1 MPFQSHG
8 DPPGGDPRI
17 AQAERKAAFIP
28 HLLEGNQA
36 MADREYAAAIE
47 LYKKAI
53 QMHPE
58 FHLGY
63 ARIGD
68 AYYKMECYAEA
79 TAVYKRALELN
90 PAQVDVLYRLAKCYK
105 ARNMDIQ
112 AEAAFDTARAMDT
125 QGAYTERIQENVASL
140 KDRDARAGRG
150 AGLFSTLGRTL
161 VLMATRPRLLLPFAL
176 LYALTV
182 TLTVALNFILL
193 GGPAA
198 HAPKF
203 SLENQT
209 SFLYYF
215 ILGAATFLI
224 NVPFVASAMVTVR
237 DLYDGKEDSFTDTLK
252 YSYTRLPSM
261 IGVTLLSVFLLGG
274 AGLGALVAVALL
286 ALPYTPPAARVY
298 LDFAPLAAMAIFAP
312 LFSYS
317 YQFILIDRKN
327 FDDSI
332 SASFRLGI
340 RRYIRTALLLC
351 VCGLPLLAL
360 IRYSLSWHFAGQI
373 VLGLLRVPLLC
384 FGVVALTVF
393 FQEATGRKYQGKG
406 QPDASAQKHRR
417 HNSKHRDFEQHPDG
431 IEDTDVSIEDF
442 IVPELPA
449 PPAPSHHTPAAPDI
463 AEHAIPDPDI
473 PEDLILEEHVEM
485 PDHLRHIDLSHPL
498 DPEDSEP
505 GV

>member
-8 DPPGGDPRI
+8 NPPGDDPRI
-17 AQAERKAAFIP
+17 VQAERKAAFIP

-36 MADREYAAAIE
+36 MADRQYAAAIE
-47 LYKKAI
+47 FYKKAI
-53 QMHPE
+53 QLHPE

-79 TAVYKRALELN
+79 TAVYKRSLELN

-125 QGAYTERIQENVASL
+125 QGAYTESIQENVASL
-140 KDRDARAGRG
+140 KDRDARAGRS
-150 AGLFSTLGRTL
+150 AGLLTTLGRTL
-161 VLMATRPRLLLPFAL
+161 VFMATRPRLLLPFAL

-182 TLTVALNFILL
+182 TLTVALNLILL
-193 GGPAA
+193 GSPAA

-209 SFLYYF
+209 AFLYYT

-237 DLYDGKEDSFTDTLK
+237 DLYDDKVDSFLDTVK
-252 YSYTRLPSM
+252 YSYTRLPAM
-261 IGVTLLSVFLLGG
+261 IGVTLLCVFMLGG
-274 AGLGALVAVALL
+274 AGLGALIAVALL
-286 ALPYTPPAARVY
+286 ALPYTPPAARAY
-298 LDFAPLAAMAIFAP
+298 LDFTPLAVMAVFFP
-312 LFSYS
+312 FFSYS

-332 SASFRLGI
+332 SASFRLGA

-351 VCGLPLLAL
+351 LCGLPLLGL
-360 IRYSLSWHFAGQI
+360 IQYSLSWDFAGQV

-384 FGVVALTVF
+384 FGIVALTVF
-393 FQEATGRKYQGKG
+393 FQEATGRTYQDRGAADSSSRKR
-406 QPDASAQKHRR
+406 RR
-417 HNSKHRDFEQHPDG
+417 HTSKRRDPVDG
-431 IEDTDVSIEDF
+431 AQDPGGSVEDVIA
-442 IVPELPA
+442 PK
-449 PPAPSHHTPAAPDI
+449 PPAPEPAMPDI
-463 AEHAIPDPDI
+463 AEEAIPDPDI

-485 PDHLRHIDLSHPL
+485 PDHLSHIDLSHPL
-498 DPEDSEP
+498 DPQDPEP
-505 GV
+505 GA